1 MWRSQRAGTQMEEE
15 PMLRDS
21 HAFSGF
27 SSNDLAKAKQ
37 FYGETLGLEVTEEND
52 MLMLHLQGG
61 GRVLIYPKENHE
73 PASFTLLNFPVADV
87 DAAVDRLTAAGVTFE
102 RYEGSNQ
109 DERGIMRDQ
118 GPPIAW
124 FKDPAGNVL
133 AVLEG

>member
-1 MWRSQRAGTQMEEE
+1 
-15 PMLRDS
+15 MLRDS

-27 SSNDLAKAKQ
+27 SSNDIPKAKQ
-37 FYGETLGLEVTEEND
+37 FYGQTLGLEVTEEND

-73 PASFTLLNFPVADV
+73 PASFTVLNFPVADV
-87 DAAVDRLTAAGVTFE
+87 DAAVDQLTAAGVTFE
-102 RYEGSNQ
+102 RYEGSGQ

-133 AVLEG
+133 AVLKG

>member
-1 MWRSQRAGTQMEEE
+1 
-15 PMLRDS
+15 MLRDS

-27 SSNDLAKAKQ
+27 SSNDIPKAKQ
-37 FYGETLGLEVTEEND
+37 FYGQTLGLEVTEEND

-73 PASFTLLNFPVADV
+73 PASFTVLNFPVADV
-87 DAAVDRLTAAGVTFE
+87 DSAVDQLTKAGVTFE